1 MCAVCVPQ
9 HQVRQE
15 VLAERGRE
23 RERMEQRFVTQ
34 QRQEAHK
41 DAMLKEKLK
50 DAKAVA
56 EREQQAAL
64 KREKEL
70 AAHILKSPLYS
81 DF

>member
-1 MCAVCVPQ
+1 MPQ

-15 VLAERGRE
+15 VLAERRRE

-34 QRQEAHK
+34 QRKEAHK

-70 AAHILKSPLYS
+70 AAQILKSPIVT
-81 DF
+81 